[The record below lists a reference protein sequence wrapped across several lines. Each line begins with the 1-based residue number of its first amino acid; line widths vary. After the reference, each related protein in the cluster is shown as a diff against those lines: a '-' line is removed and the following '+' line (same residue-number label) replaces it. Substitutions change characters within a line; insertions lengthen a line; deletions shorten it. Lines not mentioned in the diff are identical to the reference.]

1 MKNTNYIPEKIPYT
15 TGEKIAEVLCGILT
29 AAALAFGVYLV
40 STLFSAIHI
49 VVIMMIAAAVYGVLT
64 VFSVRLDFI
73 SKPENL
79 HRNRRIFIAVKLLL
93 TALLFAAVVLITFP
107 HNVNTF
113 DWYYF

>member
-1 MKNTNYIPEKIPYT
+1 MKNKHYVPEKFPYT
-15 TGEKIAEVLCGILT
+15 TGEKIAEIFCGVLT
-29 AAALAFGVYLV
+29 AAALAFEIFLV
-40 STLFSAIHI
+40 STMFSATHI
-49 VVIMMIAAAVYGVLT
+49 VVIMMITAAVYGVLT
-64 VFSVRLDFI
+64 VFSVRPDFI